1 MKLMTRRFRS
11 RRVFRAKGKDY
22 VWVTAIGGFSVA
34 ENSTTVSLLSAGTW
48 EANSLNFE
56 RATLLRVR
64 GYISMIQNAAASA
77 ASTPLVALALFKGPL
92 TYSAGDFDPLVS
104 SDYDATD
111 VLWTQGATCGGI
123 PFTSAQLQPSNTII
137 VDVKAKRKMDSAEQ
151 LLFAAAMGSDATA
164 SPSVNI
170 QFVLRMLVNRA

>member
-1 MKLMTRRFRS
+1 MTRRFRS

-22 VWVTAIGGFSVA
+22 VWVTAIGGFDVA

-64 GYISMIQNAAASA
+64 GYISPIQKAAGSST
-77 ASTPLVALALFKGPL
+77 STPLVAMAIFKGPL
-92 TYSAGDFDPLVS
+92 TYTAGDFDPLVS

-111 VLWTQGATCGGI
+111 VLWTMGATCGGI
-123 PFTSAQLQPSNTII
+123 AFSSASLQASNTIM
-137 VDVKAKRKMDSAEQ
+137 VDVKAKRKLDSAEQ

-164 SPSVNI
+164 TPSVNL
-170 QFVLRMLVNRA
+170 QFCLRMLVNRA